1 MLFVMHANRAR
12 SITCP
17 THDPLVCLL
26 VRWISFFDVWGP
38 APTSVWRNNYYVS
51 FIDDYSKFTWIYL
64 LRHKSKVFSCFRDIQ
79 NLVER
84 HDGLKIQQSPS
95 MMISAF
101 SDTDYV
107 GCPDDQRSTG
117 GFAVFLGSNLVSW
130 CAKKQATV
138 SRSSTVAEYKAL
150 ANATAEVM
158 WLQKFA

>member
-1 MLFVMHANRAR
+1 
-12 SITCP
+12 
-17 THDPLVCLL
+17 
-26 VRWISFFDVWGP
+26 
-38 APTSVWRNNYYVS
+38 
-51 FIDDYSKFTWIYL
+51 
-64 LRHKSKVFSCFRDIQ
+64 
-79 NLVER
+79 
-84 HDGLKIQQSPS
+84 

-158 WLQKFA
+158 WIQKLLDELGIQHPRAAWLWCDNIVAT